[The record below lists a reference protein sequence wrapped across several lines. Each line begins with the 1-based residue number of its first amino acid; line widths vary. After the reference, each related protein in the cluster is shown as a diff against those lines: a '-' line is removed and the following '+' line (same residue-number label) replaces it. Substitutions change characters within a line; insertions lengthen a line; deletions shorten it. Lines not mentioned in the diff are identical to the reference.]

1 MTFADKMIELR
12 RKNSLSQ
19 EALAEKLDISR
30 QAVSRWET
38 GAAMPDAQNLLQ
50 MSKLFG
56 VTTDFLLND
65 EYQSDMDIPIV
76 CAAEKTLQKAHKRSD
91 KQYYTNAMLISA
103 AIVTLYA
110 FIIFTSGGCLEGNA
124 VFTIPLLTPLP
135 LLYLAIFRHELL
147 TQKSVLIISM
157 ITTAAVITVSFI
169 GVWVNLNYFYSES
182 QYLLI
187 WAYIIEFFSAS
198 SFCVLSCFIPFLSV
212 KRKWWMYSIIYVSS
226 ALITFSLYYV
236 CSILS
241 DALGAILY
249 WTPHSVPVI
258 IMLISQTAFIIAWY
272 FYYSER
278 KQKDEKM

>member
-1 MTFADKMIELR
+1 MTFADKLIELR

-19 EALAEKLDISR
+19 EALAEQLDISR

-65 EYQSDMDIPIV
+65 EYQSDMDIPII
-76 CAAEKTLQKAHKRSD
+76 CAAEKTLQKVRIRSD

-169 GVWVNLNYFYSES
+169 GVWVNLNYFYSEA

-236 CSILS
+236 
-241 DALGAILY
+241 
-249 WTPHSVPVI
+249 
-258 IMLISQTAFIIAWY
+258 
-272 FYYSER
+272 
-278 KQKDEKM
+278 

>member
-1 MTFADKMIELR
+1 
-12 RKNSLSQ
+12 
-19 EALAEKLDISR
+19 
-30 QAVSRWET
+30 
-38 GAAMPDAQNLLQ
+38 
-50 MSKLFG
+50 
-56 VTTDFLLND
+56 
-65 EYQSDMDIPIV
+65 
-76 CAAEKTLQKAHKRSD
+76 
-91 KQYYTNAMLISA
+91 MLISA

-212 KRKWWMYSIIYVSS
+212 KRKWWMYSIIYISS
-226 ALITFSLYYV
+226 ALITFALYYV
-236 CSILS
+236 FSILS